1 MKPTS
6 TFLCRVFLGLLL
18 TGLHLSANAQ
28 SAQNLGADLS
38 EKLTELG
45 EKYNLKGLAASVVF
59 SDGSVW
65 SGVQSPTGN
74 LGTDMLFEMGSST
87 KTYTAAIILQMVN
100 EGALNMTDTLGMF
113 FDQFEH
119 IDMGITI
126 KQLLNHTAGTFSYTE
141 HDDFIDVI
149 FNEPNRVFSPDEVL
163 DLYMKPMRFEPG
175 TNWRYS
181 NTNFFLLGL
190 IIEKVDGI
198 KYEESLR
205 KRIFEPYGLEH
216 SYLDGFENY
225 SEPRSGVWIGEETY
239 QTQPYMSLLT
249 GAWAAGGV
257 VSTTED
263 LALWAHKLYTN
274 QVLTEAWTDSMKQLT
289 TVKGK
294 ERWYGLG
301 MFYRKYE
308 GTELY
313 GHGGTTFQH
322 STMEYSPEHDF
333 SLVMVINEQTRG
345 AASAPVQDEMLDFLF
360 SRPWGLNTPEKR
372 AFRTSLYPNP
382 AHGQIH
388 VKTQM
393 TSGEL
398 VLFDLTGK
406 QVLATSIKE
415 QNTINIG
422 YLEKGTYVAEIR
434 GPKGQPVQRER
445 VLVM

>member
-1 MKPTS
+1 MKRSS
-6 TFLCRVFLGLLL
+6 TFLHYVFLSLFLL
-18 TGLHLSANAQ
+18 TGIYTKSSAQ

-38 EKLTELG
+38 EKLTEIG
-45 EKYNLKGLAASVVF
+45 EKYNLQGLAASVVF
-59 SDGSVW
+59 SDGSIW

-100 EGALNMTDTLGMF
+100 EGELKLTDTLGLF
-113 FDQFEH
+113 FDKMEH

-141 HDDFIDVI
+141 HDDFLNAL
-149 FNEPNRVFSPDEVL
+149 FNEPSRVFSPDEVL

-190 IIEKVDGI
+190 IIQKIDGL

-216 SYLDGFENY
+216 SYLDGFESY
-225 SEPRSGVWIGEETY
+225 SEPRSGVWIDGTY
-239 QTQPYMSLLT
+239 ETQPYMSLLT

-274 QVLTEAWTDSMKQLT
+274 KVLTEALTDSMKQLT
-289 TVKGK
+289 VVKGK

-301 MFYRKYE
+301 MFYRKYK
-308 GTELY
+308 GTELF

-322 STMEYSPEHDF
+322 STMEYSPEYDF
-333 SLVMVINEQTRG
+333 SLVMVINEQARG
-345 AASAPVQDEMLDFLF
+345 SASAPVQDEMLDFLF
-360 SRPWGLNTPEKR
+360 SKPWGLSRPERPTPI
-372 AFRTSLYPNP
+372 TSLYPNP
-382 AHGQIH
+382 ASGNIH
-388 VKTQM
+388 LKTEL

-398 VLFDLTGK
+398 ILYDLTGK
-406 QVLATSIKE
+406 QVLLTSIE
-415 QNTINIG
+415 AQNTINIAH
-422 YLEKGTYVAEIR
+422 LEKGTYVAEIR
-434 GPKGQPVQRER
+434 GPEGKAIQRER